1 MDRLSYLEIVNGK
14 CQMARLT
21 LKDFTEHQPELIYI
35 AGNLTEAEQV
45 EALLN
50 EKQID
55 YALNVESFVKQ
66 SLLGGIYPGVF
77 FYVSVHDAQDSREH
91 LIFHGLTDTVA
102 MDESEL
108 N

>member
-1 MDRLSYLEIVNGK
+1 
-14 CQMARLT
+14 MARFT

-55 YALNVESFVKQ
+55 YALNVESFAKQ

-77 FYVSVHDAQDSREH
+77 FYVSVHDAQDSRKY
-91 LIFHGLTDTVA
+91 LALRGLTDTLVL
-102 MDESEL
+102 DESEL